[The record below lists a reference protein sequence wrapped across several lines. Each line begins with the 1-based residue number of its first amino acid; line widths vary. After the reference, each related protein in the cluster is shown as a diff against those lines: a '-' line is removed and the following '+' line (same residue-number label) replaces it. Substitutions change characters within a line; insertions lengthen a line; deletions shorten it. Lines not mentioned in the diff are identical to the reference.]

1 MVVINKNELMKL
13 GYGKYKY
20 EGIIR
25 KTKTIMVS
33 KGYTY
38 YENRRLGLVPVES
51 VEEVLGMKIEVE
63 EDFQNHG

>member
-1 MVVINKNELMKL
+1 MA
-13 GYGKYKY
+13 
-20 EGIIR
+20 
-25 KTKTIMVS
+25 S
-33 KGYTY
+33 KSYTY

>member
-1 MVVINKNELMKL
+1 MVVITKNELMKL
-13 GYGKYKY
+13 GYGKYQS

-25 KTKTIMVS
+25 QVKAIMVS